1 MNLLLDTHVFL
12 WTLGDSKRLSTA
24 AAAAIRDPNNAVYVS
39 AVSSVEISI
48 KSALGKLEAPLD
60 LEDEVILRGF
70 SHLPFHF
77 KHGTVLRTLPPH
89 HQDPF
94 DRMLIAQAMEERLMI
109 VTHDAKFDLYSVP
122 VLWT

>member
-1 MNLLLDTHVFL
+1 MNLLLDTHTFL
-12 WTLGDSKRLSTA
+12 WSLGDHRRLSA
-24 AAAAIRDPNNAVYVS
+24 AATAAIRNHNNAVYVS

-48 KSALGKLEAPLD
+48 KSAIGKLEAPLD
-60 LEDEVILRGF
+60 LEDEVALRGF

-77 KHGTVLRTLPPH
+77 KHGSVLRALPPH

-109 VTHDAKFDLYSVP
+109 VTHDAKFELYSIP
-122 VLWT
+122 ILWT

>member
-1 MNLLLDTHVFL
+1 MNLLLDTHAFL
-12 WTLGDSKRLSTA
+12 WALGDAERLSTA
-24 AAAAIRDPNNAVYVS
+24 AARAIRNPNNAVYVS

-48 KSALGKLEAPLD
+48 KSALGKLEAPDD
-60 LEDEVILRGF
+60 LEDEVLLRGF

-77 KHGTVLRTLPPH
+77 KHGAILRALQPL

-94 DRMLIAQAMEERLMI
+94 DRMLIAQAMEERLTI
-109 VTHDAKFDLYSVP
+109 VTHDAKFERYPVQ